1 MCLISSTCSQCT
13 ICSTGFTYSFHALFH
28 HCSLCI
34 IFFLKGSAYLLS
46 SKELLLTLK
55 INRNVAVVHFVPHV
69 LNVPYVPVVTQALPV
84 PYFIII
90 PCVLVVP
97 CVLIVP
103 VNSTLDNVPDILI
116 VIERHFACV

>member
-1 MCLISSTCSQCT
+1 M
-13 ICSTGFTYSFHALFH
+13 YN
-28 HCSLCI
+28 
-34 IFFLKGSAYLLS
+34 FFLKCAAYLIS

-55 INRNVAVVHFVPHV
+55 INRNVAVVHLVPHV

-90 PCVLVVP
+90 PCALVVP
-97 CVLIVP
+97 CVLIVL
-103 VNSTLDNVPDILI
+103 VNSTLYNLPDILI

>member
-1 MCLISSTCSQCT
+1 M
-13 ICSTGFTYSFHALFH
+13 
-28 HCSLCI
+28 
-34 IFFLKGSAYLLS
+34 
-46 SKELLLTLK
+46 TLK
-55 INRNVAVVHFVPHV
+55 INRNVAFVHFVPHV

-90 PCVLVVP
+90 PGVLVVP

>member
-1 MCLISSTCSQCT
+1 M
-13 ICSTGFTYSFHALFH
+13 
-28 HCSLCI
+28 
-34 IFFLKGSAYLLS
+34 
-46 SKELLLTLK
+46 TLK
-55 INRNVAVVHFVPHV
+55 INRNVAVVHFVSHV

-103 VNSTLDNVPDILI
+103 VNLTLDNVPDILI
-116 VIERHFACV
+116 VIERHFACI

>member
-1 MCLISSTCSQCT
+1 MKMS
-13 ICSTGFTYSFHALFH
+13 
-28 HCSLCI
+28 
-34 IFFLKGSAYLLS
+34 
-46 SKELLLTLK
+46 
-55 INRNVAVVHFVPHV
+55 RNVAFVHFVPHV